1 MTRSRDSHG
10 SELLSRELG
19 GLCVSEVAMP
29 AGLHLDRHAHPSG
42 QLVFVLEGSYTEV
55 WDRQRLRLQSGSI
68 LFRPPDKP
76 HANDFGDD
84 EVLALVVSYHPERF
98 ADLASKAG
106 PVRPAALVT
115 DLRPR
120 IRLELE
126 RGDAASRTALE
137 GLALLLRARMERWP
151 ERERRP
157 EWLVEALRFI
167 ERHHA
172 EPISLAAVAA
182 AAGRHRTTVAAGFR
196 ACLGRSVGETIR
208 QARVRKAL
216 TAIRGSDRPLSD
228 IAVECGFFDQAHMG
242 RWIQRAT
249 GRTPGEI
256 RRG

>member
-1 MTRSRDSHG
+1 MLHAGCARNLGVRRGQRRDR
-10 SELLSRELG
+10 L
-19 GLCVSEVAMP
+19 VSVEA
-29 AGLHLDRHAHPSG
+29 AGVGHHPEFAPG
-42 QLVFVLEGSYTEV
+42 E
-55 WDRQRLRLQSGSI
+55 RLRLRPGSI
-68 LFRPPDKP
+68 LFRPPDKA

-115 DLRPR
+115 DLRLR

-151 ERERRP
+151 EKDRCP
-157 EWLVEALRFI
+157 QWLLEALRFI
-167 ERHHA
+167 EHHHA

-182 AAGRHRTTVAAGFR
+182 AAGRHRSTVAAGFR

-208 QARVRKAL
+208 QVRVRKAL
-216 TAIRGSDRPLSD
+216 TAIRGSDRPLSE
-228 IAVECGFFDQAHMG
+228 IAVECGFFDQAHLG